1 VISPEDEPDWFSAA
15 HVGDPEDKPS
25 SSSNFSPS
33 LVTSSI
39 RRASASSLDSL
50 RPLSRLHPTKFHA
63 QEDGASDNENEPP
76 QSLDCHKS
84 FSGDEDENQS
94 DDGSSDVC
102 NTQLTEVSQVSL
114 RGRLVGHTANGPECI
129 ESHKQLKDEANI
141 SINGEI
147 SEARSAAL
155 LVKELG
161 SEINPSSGKFY
172 GVESG
177 ILPHFYYK
185 EYICI
190 AF

>member
-39 RRASASSLDSL
+39 RRASTSSLDSL

-63 QEDGASDNENEPP
+63 QEDDNENAPL
-76 QSLDCHKS
+76 QRLDCHKS

-114 RGRLVGHTANGPECI
+114 HGRLVGHTANVPEYI
-129 ESHKQLKDEANI
+129 ESHKQLKDETNI
-141 SINGEI
+141 SINEEI

-155 LVKELG
+155 LVKDLG
-161 SEINPSSGKFY
+161 SEINPSSGKLY
-172 GVESG
+172 GIESG
-177 ILPHFYYK
+177 I
-185 EYICI
+185 YIHIYVCR
-190 AF
+190 F